1 MRAIIMVVL
10 FVSSVAAFAQ
20 LQGETS
26 GDYVLMIRLANGRYL
41 QEYYRTAYDCSQRQ
55 AQLAQAAVR
64 DGATVWCEYKPKK
77 PGEYR

>member
-20 LQGETS
+20 TQ
-26 GDYVLMIRLANGRYL
+26 GDYALVIILANGRSPPN
-41 QEYYRTAYDCSQRQ
+41 EYYRTAYDCSQRQ
-55 AQLAQAAVR
+55 AELALEAAR
-64 DGATVWCEYKPKK
+64 NGAKVWCEYKPKK